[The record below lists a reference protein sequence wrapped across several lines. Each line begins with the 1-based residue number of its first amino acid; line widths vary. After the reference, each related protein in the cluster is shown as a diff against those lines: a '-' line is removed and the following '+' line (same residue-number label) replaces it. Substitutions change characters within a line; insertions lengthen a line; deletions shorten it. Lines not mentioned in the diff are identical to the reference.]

1 MPQDTASQATAPIL
15 SAQEQHDEN
24 LLTPRYIGRFNAV
37 GFWTLFS
44 KEVYRFMKVY
54 GQTIIA
60 PVVTTVLYYLV
71 FTLAF
76 GDIRK
81 AIGGVEYMLFLM
93 PGLIMMTMAQN
104 AFMNSSSA
112 LMISKYDGS
121 IVDLLMPPLSNR
133 EILGAKVLGGA
144 MRGLVVGTASTLT
157 FLVLSDMSFYNPFY
171 IFFHAVAGSMF
182 LSTMGL
188 MTGIWAEKFDHTAAV
203 TNFLVTPM
211 TFLSGTFYS
220 IDQLSDKWQP
230 LVVYN
235 PFFYMIDGFR
245 YGFIGYAD
253 SNLAAGII
261 VMLVMNVVFLYA
273 AYRML
278 KSGYKLKS

>member
-1 MPQDTASQATAPIL
+1 M
-15 SAQEQHDEN
+15 SAHTVEQTVSKKQTQEANEAA
-24 LLTPRYIGRFNAV
+24 LTPRHIGHFNAV
-37 GFWTLFS
+37 GFWTLTS
-44 KEVYRFMKVY
+44 KEIYRFMKVY
-54 GQTIIA
+54 GQTVIA
-60 PVVTTVLYYLV
+60 PVITTILYFLV
-71 FTLAF
+71 FNLAF
-76 GDIRK
+76 GDIRR
-81 AIGGVEYMLFLM
+81 AVGGIEYMMFLM

-104 AFMNSSSA
+104 SFMNTSSA

-133 EILGAKVLGGA
+133 EILGAKVLGGIA
-144 MRGLVVGTASTLT
+144 RGLVVGLVSAIT
-157 FLVLSDMSFYNPFY
+157 FMVLAGMSIHN
-171 IFFHAVAGSMF
+171 IFFILFHAVLGTMF
-182 LSTMGL
+182 LSTAGF

-220 IDQLSDKWQP
+220 ISQLSDKWQP

-253 SNLAAGII
+253 SNLAAGI
-261 VMLVMNVVFLYA
+261 VTMLVLNAVFLYA

>member
-1 MPQDTASQATAPIL
+1 MPPKTL
-15 SAQEQHDEN
+15 SKEN
-24 LLTPRYIGRFNAV
+24 MIQLKPRHIGTFNYI

-44 KEVYRFMKVY
+44 KEVMRFLKVWA
-54 GQTIIA
+54 QTVMS
-60 PVVTTVLYYLV
+60 PVITTVLYYLV
-71 FTLAF
+71 FSLAF
-76 GDIRK
+76 GDLRRDI
-81 AIGGVEYMLFLM
+81 AGVPYMFFLM
-93 PGLIMMTMAQN
+93 PGLIMMSMAQN

-121 IVDLLMPPLSNR
+121 IVDLLMPPLSNF
-133 EILGAKVLGGA
+133 EILGAKVLGGV
-144 MRGLVVGTASTLT
+144 MRGLVVGLASAIT
-157 FLVLSDMSFYNPFY
+157 FIVIADMPVQHFFF
-171 IFFHAVAGSMF
+171 IGFHAIMGSLF
-182 LSTMGL
+182 LSTAGL
-188 MTGIWAEKFDHTAAV
+188 ITGIWAEKFDHTAAV

-220 IDQLSDKWQP
+220 LDQLSPTWQP

-253 SNLAAGII
+253 SNLTAGI
-261 VMLVMNVVFLYA
+261 VTMLILNVVLFYI
-273 AYRML
+273 AYLVL